1 MRGVSALRALWECW
15 KRVARKIGDFQA
27 RLILIVFYFVVLGPF
42 AIGLRLG
49 ADPLAIKPATAKGW
63 RLREHVKGT
72 PMERA
77 LRQF

>member
-1 MRGVSALRALWECW
+1 MKALSALWERW

-27 RLILIVFYFVVLGPF
+27 RLILIVFYFLILGPF

-49 ADPLAIKPATAKGW
+49 SDPLAIKPRTPKGW
-63 RLREHVKGT
+63 RLREHVKGSQ
-72 PMERA
+72 MERA